1 MKKTGSSK
9 YNMNL
14 ITDLN
19 KKETIL
25 DITFVVSDFTNHL
38 WGLKKQS
45 KQLIINKTKKK
56 QPLFVPLVKPLKS
69 TDIYGGTL

>member
-25 DITFVVSDFTNHL
+25 DITFVVSDKFTNHL

-45 KQLIINKTKKK
+45 KQLKLTKLKKK
-56 QPLFVPLVKPLKS
+56 TFLFL
-69 TDIYGGTL
+69 